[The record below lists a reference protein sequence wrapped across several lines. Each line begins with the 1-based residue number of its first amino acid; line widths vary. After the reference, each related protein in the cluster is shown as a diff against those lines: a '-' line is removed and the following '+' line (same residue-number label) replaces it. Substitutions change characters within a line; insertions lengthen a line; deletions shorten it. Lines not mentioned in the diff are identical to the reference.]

1 MDMTGCEIYGKAEQW
16 EIYLFRRLIQS
27 NRKNALLTLSGGTD
41 SALVFYLICEY
52 VVKNDIQGF
61 QITPIH
67 GWDMNRV
74 NSYSP
79 NAAKKVYS
87 YIKDKFPT
95 VKINDLYL
103 FAYHKLKGETKAKY
117 HNPVFRL
124 FEKEGMCDP
133 SMVFSGISLSP
144 QDPSFNPPVDA
155 GNGSADRQANPTFNR
170 NVGDKTAR
178 GVNFEDSNIITS
190 YDKKWVSRMYQEKN
204 LTEIFQHTV
213 SCIGDE
219 PNGPCKKCWWCYEK
233 YWAFGHY
240 DGESLKVEV

>member
-1 MDMTGCEIYGKAEQW
+1 MTDWDNMEKW
-16 EIYLFRRLIQS
+16 EIYLFRRLLYSKYRQP
-27 NRKNALLTLSGGTD
+27 RKNALLNLSGGTD

-74 NSYSP
+74 NAYSP
-79 NAAKKVYS
+79 DAAKKVYS

-95 VKINDLYL
+95 VKINDLYI
-103 FAYHKLKGETKAKY
+103 FAYHKLKGETKSKY

-124 FEKEGMCDP
+124 FEKEGLCDP
-133 SMVFSGISLSP
+133 GMIFSGTTLSP
-144 QDPSFNPPVDA
+144 QDQSYKPPVDINL
-155 GNGSADRQANPTFNR
+155 NGSIDRQANPTFNR
-170 NVGDKTAR
+170 NVGDKTAK
-178 GVNFEDSNIITS
+178 GVNYEDSNIICS

-219 PNGPCKKCWWCYEK
+219 PNGPCKKCWWCHEK

-240 DGESLKVEV
+240 DGESLKAEV